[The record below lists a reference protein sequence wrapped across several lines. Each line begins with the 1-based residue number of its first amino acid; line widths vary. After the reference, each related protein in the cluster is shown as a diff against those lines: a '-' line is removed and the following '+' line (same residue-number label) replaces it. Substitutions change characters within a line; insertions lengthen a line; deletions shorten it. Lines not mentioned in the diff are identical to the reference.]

1 MPDSLIKAID
11 LGLTLDKKKIVS
23 PACFSIYP
31 EEVLTFIG
39 PNGAGK
45 STLLRLLSLIS
56 FADTGRILFSLP
68 GCKEVE
74 MDFNDPKKK
83 ISIDQSDILSMRK
96 NILYL
101 FQKPA
106 VFSSSV
112 LNNLHLS
119 GKLRGLKFL
128 EKEYRE
134 VLKKVGLSKNIYQN
148 ATTLSGGE
156 MSRLAFARA
165 LLLKPKVLFL
175 DEPSAHLDPMG
186 VKSVEE
192 WIGEL
197 KTEYK
202 TSLFLVTQ
210 DLFEAK
216 RVSDRVGFLLS
227 GQLIELNSTKEFF
240 ENPKDPKTCHFV
252 KGELPI

>member
-1 MPDSLIKAID
+1 MPDSLINVSD
-11 LGLTLDKKKIVS
+11 LGKKFGNKEVVHPLS
-23 PACFSIYP
+23 FSLFP
-31 EEVLTFIG
+31 KEVLTFIG

-45 STLLRLLSLIS
+45 STLLRMMNLIS
-56 FADTGRILFSLP
+56 FADTGIIEFSLP
-68 GCKEVE
+68 GDREKRL
-74 MDFNDPKKK
+74 DFSVPKT
-83 ISIDQSDILSMRK
+83 ISIDQPEILAIRK
-96 NILYL
+96 KMLYL

-112 LNNLHLS
+112 LNNLILS
-119 GKLRGLKFL
+119 GKLRGQKFSDSDYL
-128 EKEYRE
+128 ET
-134 VLKKVGLSKNIYQN
+134 LKKVGLAKVIHQN

-165 LLLKPKVLFL
+165 LLLKPTVLLL

-192 WIGEL
+192 WIQEL
-197 KTEYK
+197 KEENQ
-202 TSLFLVTQ
+202 TSIFLVTQ

-216 RVSDRVGFLLS
+216 RVSNRIGFLLS
-227 GQLIELNSTKEFF
+227 GQLIELNTTKEFF
-240 ENPKDPKTCHFV
+240 ENPCDPRTCHFV